1 MTQGE
6 FEAIIADSSKRI
18 VGEIS
23 WCEDEDHSPS
33 VEFRAEVSSEAGYPL
48 FVRGSYNPEAQK
60 LSYCLIHRSLGRM
73 YGLDLGS
80 DHHNPSCDYVG
91 ETHKHRWSEVT
102 STKEAYAPGDI
113 TATVDNPVAVWRQF
127 CAEAKIMHDGV
138 LHLPPRRFGGEEV
151 F

>member
-18 VGEIS
+18 AGEIY
-23 WCEDEDHSPS
+23 WGEDEDHSPS

-60 LSYCLIHRSLGRM
+60 LTYCLIHRAVGKM
-73 YGLDLGS
+73 YALDLGA
-80 DHHNPSCDYVG
+80 DHHNPSCNHVG

-102 STKEAYAPGDI
+102 NTKEAYAPRDI
-113 TATVDNPVAVWRQF
+113 TASVADPVAVWRQF
-127 CAEAKIMHDGV
+127 CLEAKITHDGM
-138 LHLPPRRFGGEEV
+138 LHSPVVASGGFGV